1 MLVLRARAPE
11 MVLSRLGAHPE
22 VGVCPGCVRSLQ
34 RRVTAKR
41 DAHRRTPGGCA
52 GVHAV
57 RAAVLHR
64 GWQDRGVL
72 GTVLRRVD
80 RHLP

>member
-1 MLVLRARAPE
+1 MSRMRSVAAASSDGEAGCSPPDAR
-11 MVLSRLGAHPE
+11 
-22 VGVCPGCVRSLQ
+22 
-34 RRVTAKR
+34 
-41 DAHRRTPGGCA
+41 GCA

-72 GTVLRRVD
+72 GTALRRVD